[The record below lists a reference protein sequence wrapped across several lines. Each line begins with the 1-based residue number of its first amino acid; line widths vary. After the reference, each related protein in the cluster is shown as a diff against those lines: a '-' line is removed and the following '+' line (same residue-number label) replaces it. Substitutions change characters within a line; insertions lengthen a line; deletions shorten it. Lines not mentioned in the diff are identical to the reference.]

1 MMTVTCERL
10 RGVALA
16 LAALTL
22 SGLGLPALGAG
33 MARADACDDLARQ
46 LTNQIDGLVVGATS
60 ANAIALKHPAV
71 GRASLG
77 CRSRNVTNEV
87 FAATASRKPADGFY
101 GFTAQAA
108 ALVFTIPRDDVL
120 KGIRRC
126 VGRIGLLRGNTI
138 ATRYRRLDIRCTG
151 GKAGIT
157 VSVSRERDS

>member
-1 MMTVTCERL
+1 MFGRI
-10 RGVALA
+10 RGAAVA

-22 SGLGLPALGAG
+22 STVGMLTFGATA
-33 MARADACDDLARQ
+33 ARADACDDLAKQ
-46 LTNQIDGLVVGATS
+46 LTGQIDGLVVGATS

-71 GRASLG
+71 SRASLG

-87 FAATASRKPADGFY
+87 FAATASRKPSDAFY

-108 ALVFTIPRDDVL
+108 ALVFTIPRDDVR
-120 KGIRRC
+120 KGITRC

-138 ATRYRRLDIRCTG
+138 ATRYKRLDIRCTG
-151 GKAGIT
+151 GKTGTT